1 MVFTLPDLLYE
12 YDAFEPYID
21 AQTMEI
27 HYSKH
32 HQGYVDKLNTAL
44 EEYPDLL
51 QKDVK
56 KLLNN
61 VEDFP
66 VDIQTAIKNNGGG
79 HANHSLFWTVISP
92 DGGGNPK
99 GDLRDALET
108 RFNSLN
114 DFKEEFEAIALS
126 QFGSGWAWLVVD
138 DDDDLQVHST
148 GNQDSPLMEDETPI
162 LVLDLWEHAYYLKY
176 QNRRADYI
184 RAFWKIVNWE
194 EVARQ
199 FKKIRS

>member
-1 MVFTLPDLLYE
+1 MFTLPDLLYE

>member
-51 QKDVK
+51 QKDVE
-56 KLLNN
+56 KLLSR

>member
-1 MVFTLPDLLYE
+1 VFTLPDLLYE